1 MTASEYKSAIA
12 IELAQTSVNLLINEL
27 AKAKEEIDSL
37 KTEIAKLKASPAPA
51 VEVAAV

>member
-27 AKAKEEIDSL
+27 AKAKEEAD
-37 KTEIAKLKASPAPA
+37 ALKAELAKVKASPA